1 LNYHKKIIMKHGMPD
16 ANKDGKITFAD
27 KLKLILEN
35 KKKKKKKKRGVNTA
49 RKSMSKGSMGKYNA

>member
-1 LNYHKKIIMKHGMPD
+1 MKHGMPD

-49 RKSMSKGSMGKYNA
+49 RKSMSKGSMSNYNA